1 MANGTENPNVS
12 ALAATLT
19 QLAPRIGRIF
29 KGLQFVV
36 DQPLVRQPYI
46 LPTSQA
52 GGQVIAAGATNV
64 PLLQSDFSHSLEWP
78 FEIYRIRFSN
88 DPQHTF
94 RDWRIML
101 LDLTF
106 NQQWMKNPVMVDDLI
121 DANTGFWELPFPW
134 VIRPQG
140 GGQNFNID
148 NLDTVNPIA
157 VNIALHGCLLIPR

>member
-1 MANGTENPNVS
+1 
-12 ALAATLT
+12 
-19 QLAPRIGRIF
+19 
-29 KGLQFVV
+29 
-36 DQPLVRQPYI
+36 
-46 LPTSQA
+46 
-52 GGQVIAAGATNV
+52 
-64 PLLQSDFSHSLEWP
+64 
-78 FEIYRIRFSN
+78 
-88 DPQHTF
+88 
-94 RDWRIML
+94 ML